1 MVFGL
6 LHHGA
11 VAGLV
16 KQRRDRAGEPPA
28 GFSLFFAGAQQLSQ
42 LLQLQKGLVVIDL
55 RFGQGH
61 IGDED
66 DFLAKIVK
74 CDDLVKQHQVNVLE
88 ILAVRSLTANGRLA
102 VTEVIVGEIPHQTAG
117 EGGQPWQLGAFVVSQ
132 NLPQIGGGVIGLNAQ
147 AAGLQHTAAAG
158 DLQFG
163 VKAEKGVAAPL
174 FPVQN
179 RFQKKAVGRDILE
192 NAQCL
197 DGGAEIREQLAV
209 DWIDLVLPGGRRGAN
224 LVIIWLDFHGLD
236 LLVKNETWV
245 RYWLS
250 GLFGQIKNAPD
261 RTNGFCQ
268 GRIIAIIRGATL
280 NSQRLLRAFA
290 GYQHIPG
297 K

>member
-16 KQRRDRAGEPPA
+16 KQRRDRAGESPA
-28 GFSLFFAGAQQLSQ
+28 GFGLFFAGAQQLSQ
-42 LLQLQKGLVVIDL
+42 LLQLQNGLAVIDL

-132 NLPQIGGGVIGLNAQ
+132 NLPQLGGGVIGLNAQ
-147 AAGLQHTAAAG
+147 AAGLQHTPR
-158 DLQFG
+158 Q
-163 VKAEKGVAAPL
+163 V
-174 FPVQN
+174 
-179 RFQKKAVGRDILE
+179 IS
-192 NAQCL
+192 
-197 DGGAEIREQLAV
+197 
-209 DWIDLVLPGGRRGAN
+209 N
-224 LVIIWLDFHGLD
+224 LGSKPRKV
-236 LLVKNETWV
+236 
-245 RYWLS
+245 
-250 GLFGQIKNAPD
+250 
-261 RTNGFCQ
+261 
-268 GRIIAIIRGATL
+268 
-280 NSQRLLRAFA
+280 
-290 GYQHIPG
+290 
-297 K
+297 